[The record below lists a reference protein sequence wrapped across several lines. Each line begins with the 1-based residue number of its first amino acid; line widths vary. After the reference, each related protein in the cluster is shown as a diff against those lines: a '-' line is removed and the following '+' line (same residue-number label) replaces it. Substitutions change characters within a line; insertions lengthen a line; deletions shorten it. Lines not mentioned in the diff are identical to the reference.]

1 MNKNQNNKSVKNPS
15 EQRKTLE
22 KFKGQEMKLFLGLN
36 VLLRELSL
44 FMGRGKSFEDL
55 LTVGICGL
63 LRALEECNSFDYFD
77 EKIQTYVKLYLS
89 QYIKNSD
96 YCPKWMDT
104 SKDML
109 VNNISIAETLKL
121 GNSLQK
127 FAKQKIDC
135 LEQQHRT
142 NPLNTRKAVYVS
154 FIDTIIHYP
163 RNACSKSFTTPEAY
177 MTSRIKRH
185 LDFTK

>member
-1 MNKNQNNKSVKNPS
+1 MNKNQNDESEKQLS
-15 EQRKTLE
+15 EQNNNLD
-22 KFKGQEMKLFLGLN
+22 KFKGPDMKLFLGLN
-36 VLLRELSL
+36 VLLRELSF

-55 LTVGICGL
+55 LTIGICGL

-77 EKIQTYVKLYLS
+77 EKIQKYAKLYLS
-89 QYIKNSD
+89 QYIKNND

>member
-55 LTVGICGL
+55 LTIGICGL
-63 LRALEECNSFDYFD
+63 LSALEECNSFDCFD
-77 EKIQTYVKLYLS
+77 EKIQKYGKLYLS
-89 QYIKNSD
+89 EYIKDNN
-96 YCPKWMDT
+96 YCPKLMDIAR
-104 SKDML
+104 DML
-109 VNNISIAETLKL
+109 VNNISIAEKLKL

-135 LEQQHRT
+135 LVQQHRT
-142 NPLNTRKAVYVS
+142 NPLSARKAVYVS

-163 RNACSKSFTTPEAY
+163 RRDCSKAFATPEAY
-177 MTSRIKRH
+177 MTSKIKHH